1 MTTDPQSLFLKQE
14 NFENQ
19 VNRLYPKSERIRL
32 FTLRLVLTHQNISK
46 SIWSELGVITPK
58 RYKMP
63 STHIGHNELL
73 KARNRQVLKG
83 KRIGFEVVYSE
94 GEENLALEIVK
105 EAINLEL
112 VSWKAELYELE
123 KTFLFSEM
131 ISGENHDQ

>member
-1 MTTDPQSLFLKQE
+1 MTADPQTLFLKQE

-19 VNRLYPKSERIRL
+19 VNRLYPNCERIKL
-32 FTLRLVLTHQNISK
+32 FTLRLVLTTQNITK

-63 STHIGHNELL
+63 STHLGHNELL

-94 GEENLALEIVK
+94 GEEKLALEIVQ
-105 EAINLEL
+105 EAIQMEL

-123 KTFLFSEM
+123 KIFLFSD
-131 ISGENHDQ
+131 IVSGENHDQ

>member
-1 MTTDPQSLFLKQE
+1 
-14 NFENQ
+14 
-19 VNRLYPKSERIRL
+19 
-32 FTLRLVLTHQNISK
+32 
-46 SIWSELGVITPK
+46 
-58 RYKMP
+58 MP